1 MIRRVNNEE
10 SINKEARLLAKKMFG
25 LCEISDVVVSKY
37 RLANNILLY
46 DAKIYQS
53 KILGIDFDEFLFYGV
68 CNSLDLCAVEYYV
81 RLSDRNNVLTKKT
94 KVMSYLLETE
104 CRSSRIFR
112 SNSDTP
118 LLCAIILLW
127 FCGITAVM
135 HFIKGWLLTRWILY
149 KSSK

>member
-1 MIRRVNNEE
+1 MRRVKNEE
-10 SINKEARLLAKKMFG
+10 LINEEARLLANKMFG
-25 LCEISDVVVSKY
+25 LCEISDVVISKY
-37 RLANNILLY
+37 RLANSFLLY
-46 DAKIYQS
+46 DGKIYQS
-53 KILGIDFDEFLFYGV
+53 KILGIDFNEFLSYGV

-104 CRSSRIFR
+104 CKSSSIFR

-118 LLCAIILLW
+118 LLCAIILLSI
-127 FCGITAVM
+127 CGVAAVM
-135 HFIKGWLLTRWILY
+135 YFIKGWLLTQWILY